1 MQFVQPYDGRHKPT
15 VFAPAPIGY
24 RIRKSPRAK
33 RLWTFCEGH
42 AAAMTAL
49 NTLRA
54 AGYRKAV
61 IEPLYL

>member
-15 VFAPAPIGY
+15 IFTPEPIGY
-24 RIRKSPRAK
+24 RVRKTPRAK
-33 RLWTFCEGH
+33 KLWTFCENH
-42 AAAMTAL
+42 HNAMVAL

-54 AGYRKAV
+54 AGYRRAV